1 MPKTIQLRIVDA
13 LIVQFFAVHVGGA
26 EAGTVVQVSLTSTPI
41 FSARVIASCASLS
54 LTVGLAFVKVPPVCS
69 WLGGLM
75 TVSWSIRVVAI
86 ICSSMPRPVDDG
98 VKLKFPSLPVTWASL
113 AATLFLTTSSWRRLA
128 KALGPSQLDVHD
140 DLLGAG
146 DRILRVL
153 V

>member
-13 LIVQFFAVHVGGA
+13 LIVQFWGFQLAGAAAGG
-26 EAGTVVQVSLTSTPI
+26 VVQVSLTSTPI

-86 ICSSMPRPVDDG
+86 IRSSMARPVDDG
-98 VKLKFPSLPVTWASL
+98 VKLKLPSLPVTWASL
-113 AATLFLTTSSWRRLA
+113 AATLFLTTSSWRRWA
-128 KALGPSQLDVHD
+128 RALGSTLSLIH
-140 DLLGAG
+140 
-146 DRILRVL
+146 I
-153 V
+153 